1 MCFRLSGLVRT
12 GNGVSQVSDGQQK
25 ITIPAEYVYGG
36 PVTVTVEQIGK
47 LIASVQSLP
56 ECFTGEE
63 EQLERVFENIQ
74 QRVEALGLPADR
86 RETAEYRKESGMGPD
101 EDQDESQAPAP

>member
-1 MCFRLSGLVRT
+1 M
-12 GNGVSQVSDGQQK
+12 SDGQQK

-63 EQLERVFENIQ
+63 EHLEGVFENIQ
-74 QRVEALGLPADR
+74 KRVEALGLPADR